1 MLQCS
6 CSTSNPLVSLELL
19 FLGMLSLQG
28 SATLRNKKKMEKKF
42 KSKAPKAGRCGVS
55 GINMR
60 SFRVRG

>member
-1 MLQCS
+1 
-6 CSTSNPLVSLELL
+6 
-19 FLGMLSLQG
+19 
-28 SATLRNKKKMEKKF
+28 LRNKKKMEKKF